1 MKRGRAGRNRKK
13 PKEQKVNEHSF
24 PWLPYLTPLFS
35 THTSSYSVPFVL
47 SVRSSSRPEQEGAL
61 PRHVL
66 AVTHRSRASVLRVD
80 AARELTSTG
89 GQGTR
94 TCLCSSGG
102 LRQPDRSVSTCLC
115 WDTFLTASS
124 ALISSDKSD
133 NDGRKWQ
140 SWSFCTEQQL
150 CALTGNAGSSL
161 CAITCYLS
169 PCHLDA
175 LLANLSNVY
184 FITSI
189 CNWHT

>member
-94 TCLCSSGG
+94 TCLCSSGRPSTARQKCEHMPV
-102 LRQPDRSVSTCLC
+102 LRHFPDSLFS
-115 WDTFLTASS
+115 
-124 ALISSDKSD
+124 ID
-133 NDGRKWQ
+133 NQRQKWQ
-140 SWSFCTEQQL
+140 EWEKVAELILLHRTAAL
-150 CALTGNAGSSL
+150 CPDWERRLFSL
-161 CAITCYLS
+161 CNYL
-169 PCHLDA
+169 L
-175 LLANLSNVY
+175 
-184 FITSI
+184 FITLAFG
-189 CNWHT
+189 CFTG